1 MTFSKLIK
9 TYKGWIVLVTSLGFI
24 SSIAALYVPRLAANT
39 IDSGDISLWS
49 GNTAILAVVIVV
61 ALGIALLQ
69 VYLSSYFA
77 EKIGYDLRRGLVG
90 KISKQSFQYV
100 ADSTPGKLQT
110 IFTSDVEAVK
120 GIISSGLVTLLSA
133 LITLIGSIILL
144 LTLNTRLG
152 LYVLSVV
159 PFLILSF
166 FFIFGGLSK
175 LFQASQENLEKINAL
190 ISETI
195 IGAALVRVL
204 NSTSSEI
211 SKFAKANIRSRDIGI
226 GIVKGFSTLIPIVT
240 LLSNVM
246 TLIIVWF
253 GGHQV
258 AADTMTLGE
267 FSAFLA
273 YSNMFIWP
281 IFMMGFLGPM
291 ISRGFVSLRRIA
303 EVTDS
308 PVAEESGVEVDRLK
322 GDIEFKKVSLVYKT
336 AAGEEKTVLKDISFV
351 INAGTKTAIVGP
363 TAAGKTQIFYLMAG
377 LAEPTTGDIFID
389 GRPIH
394 DYKIS
399 SLLKHIGL
407 VFQDSILFNTTL
419 RDNIAFT
426 NKTDESV
433 LHKALETAELGNLVQ
448 ELSKGLDTMV
458 SERGT
463 SLSGGQKQRLMLA
476 RALAVQPQVLLLD
489 DFTARVDQATESLI
503 LGNVA
508 KNYPDVTLISI
519 TQKIEPIK
527 AYDKIIVLMEGEL
540 VAQGTHDELVTSSF
554 EYNQIYQSQ
563 MSTETLHK

>member
-1 MTFSKLIK
+1 MSFAKLIK
-9 TYKGWIVLVTSLGFI
+9 SYKGWIVLVTSLGFI
-24 SSIAALYVPRLAANT
+24 SSIAALYVPKLAANT
-39 IDSGDISLWS
+39 IDAGDLSPWS
-49 GNTAILAVVIVV
+49 GNMTILAIVII
-61 ALGIALLQ
+61 IALAVAWLQ
-69 VYLSSYFA
+69 VYLSAYFA
-77 EKIGYDLRRGLVG
+77 EKIGYDLRRNLVT
-90 KISKQSFQYV
+90 KVSKQSFQYI

-110 IFTSDVEAVK
+110 VFTSDVEAVK

-144 LTLNTRLG
+144 LTLNARLG

-159 PFLILSF
+159 PFLLLSF

-175 LFQASQENLEKINAL
+175 LFQAAQENLEKVNAL

-195 IGAALVRVL
+195 VGSALVRVV
-204 NSTSSEI
+204 NSASAEI
-211 SKFAKANIRSRDIGI
+211 AKFFKVNTQSRDIGI
-226 GIVKGFSTLIPIVT
+226 GIVRGFSTLIPIVT

-258 AADTMTLGE
+258 AAETMTLGE

-281 IFMMGFLGPM
+281 IFMIGFLGPM
-291 ISRGFVSLRRIA
+291 ISRGFISLRRIA
-303 EVTDS
+303 EIADS
-308 PVAEESGVEVDRLK
+308 PVIEEAGIEVDHLK
-322 GDIEFKKVSLVYKT
+322 GDIEFKNVSLTYKT
-336 AAGEEKTVLKDISFV
+336 AAGEEKSVLKDISFV
-351 INAGTKTAIVGP
+351 INAKTKTAIVGP

-377 LAEPTTGDIFID
+377 LAQPTAGDILID
-389 GRPIH
+389 NRPIH

-399 SLLKHIGL
+399 SLLQHIGL
-407 VFQDSILFNTTL
+407 VFQDSILFNTTF

-426 NKTDESV
+426 DNADESI
-433 LHKALETAELGNLVQ
+433 LHKALETAELGTLVK
-448 ELSKGLDTMV
+448 ELPKGLNTMV

-503 LGNVA
+503 LENVA
-508 KNYPDVTLISI
+508 KNYPGVTLISI

-540 VAQGTHDELVTSSF
+540 IASGTHNELVESSF